1 MKKIMAMICFQCK
14 HSNPS
19 EAKYCNQCGVRLV
32 PLDATTTNIVSDEAP
47 GEIFKALEELPE
59 QIKDL
64 EDQGFKAALYLFA
77 NDKVFLLEG
86 KGEFILGRRVKSSAD
101 LVDFDFDPYDGYSK
115 GVSRTH
121 AKIVLS
127 GDLVTITDLRSSNG
141 TYLNRKRLMPAKMY
155 TLEHGDIISLGSLI
169 LQYHNY
175 AE

>member
-1 MKKIMAMICFQCK
+1 MAMICFQCN

-19 EAKYCNQCGVRLV
+19 GAKYCNQCGVKLV
-32 PLDATTTNIVSDEAP
+32 PLDATTTNIVSEEFP
-47 GEIFKALEELPE
+47 GEMFNAMQELPI

-64 EDQGFKAALYLFA
+64 EGQGFKAALYLFG

-86 KGEFILGRRVKSSAD
+86 KNEFILGRRVKSSSD
-101 LVDFDFDPYDGYSK
+101 LVDFDFEPYDGYSK

-121 AKIVLS
+121 AKIVIS
-127 GDLVTITDLRSSNG
+127 GDLVTVTDLRSSNG

-155 TLEHGDIISLGSLI
+155 TLAHGDILSLGSLI

-175 AE
+175 NE

>member
-1 MKKIMAMICFQCK
+1 MAMICFQCN

-19 EAKYCNQCGVRLV
+19 GAKYCNQCGVKLV
-32 PLDATTTNIVSDEAP
+32 PLDATTTNIVSEEFP
-47 GEIFKALEELPE
+47 GEMFSAMQELPT

-64 EDQGFKAALYLFA
+64 EDQGFKAALYLFG

-86 KGEFILGRRVKSSAD
+86 KNEFILGRRVKSSSD
-101 LVDFDFDPYDGYSK
+101 LVDFDFEPYDGYSK

-121 AKIVLS
+121 AKIVIS
-127 GDLVTITDLRSSNG
+127 GDLVTVTDLRSSNG

-155 TLEHGDIISLGSLI
+155 TLAHGDILSLGSLI

-175 AE
+175 NE